1 MLNSPK
7 KLRNNYKK
15 SPTESGSVINIYC
28 LLVRLRHNGFD
39 SFTAE
44 RHDDSCLCEHVI
56 GRVSAV
62 VQCRFRIVIIFG
74 NEDFGNTGEAD
85 VEGTAF
91 AWKPDYI
98 ELGTGRNF
106 SPGVMQSVDFGM
118 DHERVFVRL
127 EFVVAYEFPGI
138 CIEQIVSE
146 ELFFTCV
153 GDSFVVKSGGCT
165 VVSGAD
171 NASVSA
177 DKNGAHLRVLVF
189 GKACLGTHHLRIDFV
204 AKLCSRTIH
213 AKKYR
218 QNFNGELFL
227 NLVSME
233 KSNHFGKVYL
243 IGAGPGDPGLLTVR
257 GKSILEKADVVV
269 YDRLVSPGVL
279 SLCNPDAK
287 MVDVGK
293 MPTHHKVKQSEINK
307 LLVKFAV
314 EMPGATIAR
323 LKGGDPFVFGRGGE
337 EALELVSAGVEFEI
351 VPGVTSAIAV
361 PAYAGIPVSHR
372 GIATSFHI
380 ITGHE
385 KLDERTLAG
394 SLQTRDERNVIP
406 ATEPESL
413 SSKPL
418 GLDFEALA
426 RCPGTLI
433 FLMGIANM
441 DFIAHRL
448 MECGKDP
455 KTPLAFIEKGTTP
468 KQRTVMATLE
478 TAGETIVREN
488 VTAPAITIMGGVV
501 ELGKTLA
508 WKKNLPLSGKRLV
521 VTRAAKQASGITAR
535 LTALGAEV
543 IETPMIETRTLDCP
557 LVMRHPEPVAALAS
571 HVIASP
577 EGAWQSRSADFNSLA
592 NFDILAFTSTNG
604 VESFFKQ
611 LFDAGYDVRVLAGKK
626 IASVGKITEKKLLEY
641 GIRCDYV
648 PEDHTGEGLGML
660 LRSILDERTLVNSL
674 QTRDERDVMA
684 QAHDSIG
691 SAMPVCEQP
700 VTALASHVMASEQS
714 ERGNPLDESRILLL
728 QGNLADD
735 TLLKLLPKATRWVVY
750 ETLPVAE
757 LPEWKREA
765 VASADAVV
773 FASTSAVE
781 NFVNLMSNVKA
792 CHSERSEESSA
803 SMGPSL
809 VELAQDDFIKKS
821 PHTSFCIGRMT
832 ESAARK
838 HGFNTVTSDETTMDS
853 LVKKIVEY
861 YTTSPNH

>member
-1 MLNSPK
+1 MKENS
-7 KLRNNYKK
+7 
-15 SPTESGSVINIYC
+15 
-28 LLVRLRHNGFD
+28 
-39 SFTAE
+39 
-44 RHDDSCLCEHVI
+44 
-56 GRVSAV
+56 
-62 VQCRFRIVIIFG
+62 
-74 NEDFGNTGEAD
+74 
-85 VEGTAF
+85 
-91 AWKPDYI
+91 
-98 ELGTGRNF
+98 
-106 SPGVMQSVDFGM
+106 
-118 DHERVFVRL
+118 
-127 EFVVAYEFPGI
+127 
-138 CIEQIVSE
+138 
-146 ELFFTCV
+146 
-153 GDSFVVKSGGCT
+153 
-165 VVSGAD
+165 
-171 NASVSA
+171 
-177 DKNGAHLRVLVF
+177 
-189 GKACLGTHHLRIDFV
+189 
-204 AKLCSRTIH
+204 
-213 AKKYR
+213 
-218 QNFNGELFL
+218 
-227 NLVSME
+227 
-233 KSNHFGKVYL
+233 GKVYL
-243 IGAGPGDPGLLTVR
+243 IGAGPGDPGLLTLR
-257 GKSILEKADVVV
+257 GKSVLEKADVVV
-269 YDRLVSPGVL
+269 YDRLVSPAILGF
-279 SLCNPDAK
+279 CNPKAK

-307 LLVKFAV
+307 LLVQFA
-314 EMPGATIAR
+314 EEFPEGMIAR

-337 EALELVSAGVEFEI
+337 EALELVASDVEFEV
-351 VPGVTSAIAV
+351 VPGITSAISV

-385 KLDERTLAG
+385 KLDERRE
-394 SLQTRDERNVIP
+394 TRDERACQVIEP
-406 ATEPESL
+406 AEMTCASDRL
-413 SSKPL
+413 S
-418 GLDFEALA
+418 LDFEALA

-441 DFIAHRL
+441 DFIAKRL

-468 KQRTVMATLE
+468 YQRTVMATLE

-521 VTRAAKQASGITAR
+521 VTRAAKQSSGITAR

-543 IETPMIETRTLDCP
+543 IETPMIETSTLERP
-557 LVMRHPEPVAALAS
+557 LVMAQAHDSIGSAMPVCEQPVTALAS

-577 EGAWQSRSADFNSLA
+577 EGARQSRPADFNSLA

-611 LFDAGYDVRVLAGKK
+611 LLASGNDIRILAGKK

-648 PEDHTGEGLGML
+648 PEDHTGEGLGKL

-674 QTRDERDVMA
+674 QTKDER
-684 QAHDSIG
+684 G
-691 SAMPVCEQP
+691 STNSQ
-700 VTALASHVMASEQS
+700 TLASSLSLSKGTEFT
-714 ERGNPLDESRILLL
+714 NLDESRILLL

-735 TLLKLLPKATRWVVY
+735 TLLKFLPQATRWVVY
-750 ETLPVAE
+750 ETLPVVE

-781 NFVNLMSNVKA
+781 NFVQVSRLS
-792 CHSERSEESSA
+792 
-803 SMGPSL
+803 SL
-809 VELAQDDFIKKS
+809 VSRL
-821 PHTSFCIGRMT
+821 SFCIGRMT

-838 HGFNTVTSDETTMDS
+838 HGFETVTSDETTMDS